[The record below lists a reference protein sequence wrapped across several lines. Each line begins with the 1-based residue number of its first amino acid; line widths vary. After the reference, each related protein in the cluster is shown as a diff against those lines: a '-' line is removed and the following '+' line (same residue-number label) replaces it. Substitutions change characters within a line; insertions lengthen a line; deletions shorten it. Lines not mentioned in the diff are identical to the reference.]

1 MDGSR
6 LAIIIPAHREAD
18 TIATVVRAAGRYGD
32 VLVIDD
38 CSPDATGARARAAGA
53 TVFANERNL
62 GYEGTL
68 SRGFAE
74 AAALGFSHVVTLDA
88 DGEHDPELL
97 ASFRRLL
104 IDEHVPLVLGTR
116 PRKQR
121 ISETVMGW
129 YIRVRFGAHDI
140 LCGMKGY
147 DMELWR
153 ANNGFDSGGSIGTEL
168 AINSLRRGVP
178 FVEMPVRG
186 VPRRD
191 QPRFA
196 RALRANLRIFGA
208 LARVMRDDLRPS
220 GAARP

>member
-1 MDGSR
+1 MGRPR
-6 LAIIIPAHREAD
+6 LAVVVPAYREAD
-18 TIATVVRAAGRYGD
+18 TIGPVVRAAARFGQ

-38 CSPDATGARARAAGA
+38 CSPDATAARAREAGA
-53 TVFANERNL
+53 TVLVNEHNL
-62 GYEGTL
+62 GYEGNL

-97 ASFRRLL
+97 TDFRRLL
-104 IDEHVPLVLGTR
+104 VEEGIPLVLGVR
-116 PRKQR
+116 RRKQR

-129 YIRVRFGAHDI
+129 YIRARFGAHDI

-153 ANNGFDSGGSIGTEL
+153 ANGGFDSGRSIGTEL
-168 AINSLRRGVP
+168 AINSMRRGVP
-178 FVEMPVRG
+178 FVEVPVRG

-191 QPRFA
+191 QPRFD
-196 RALRANLRIFGA
+196 RVLRANARIFGA
-208 LARVMRDDLRPS
+208 LARVIRDDLRSS
-220 GAARP
+220 GLAHA